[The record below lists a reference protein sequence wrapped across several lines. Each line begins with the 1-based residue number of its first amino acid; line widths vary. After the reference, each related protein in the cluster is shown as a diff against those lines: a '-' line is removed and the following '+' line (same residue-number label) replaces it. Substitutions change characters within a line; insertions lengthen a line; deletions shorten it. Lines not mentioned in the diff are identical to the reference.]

1 MAFTSKELR
10 DYRNNKRI
18 GKIAQ
23 TILYS
28 VGVVGFLAVAVMA
41 PNALQIL
48 GIDESKRKEWYMHRV
63 AQDLVDRGLLKK
75 VKKGNRTGY
84 ELTDKGEKL
93 ATGYQLKTLSI
104 KKPWNW
110 DGNWRVVMFDIPEF
124 KKSTREELRS
134 TLIALGFVSLQKSAW
149 VHPYPCADVITLI
162 KRKYELGREV
172 LYLEVDKLENDHWLR
187 EEFDLK

>member
-1 MAFTSKELR
+1 M
-10 DYRNNKRI
+10 
-18 GKIAQ
+18 
-23 TILYS
+23 
-28 VGVVGFLAVAVMA
+28 VHA
-41 PNALQIL
+41 PCRARS
-48 GIDESKRKEWYMHRV
+48 GGS
-63 AQDLVDRGLLKK
+63 
-75 VKKGNRTGY
+75 RTV
-84 ELTDKGEKL
+84 EKGEKL

-149 VHPYPCADVITLI
+149 VHPYTCADVITLI